1 MSDIPIV
8 ICCVLML
15 AAVISVGGQGFARFR
30 QSRLHAPFL
39 FCAVTI
45 AGWIFSVLLY
55 RISTVP
61 DLTAFAYMLGMP
73 LSQLATLALMLFVV
87 YFCGGGGYMTRTTLV
102 ILFTPAVMTLV
113 LVLAN
118 PYVGMIYSELRVTGM
133 FPRHAMETAMGVWY
147 PAILILCYLYG
158 IIAIAVIAAN
168 YGKMPS
174 RFRAPSRHIIIGLA
188 LVVAGHIAEALLSSV
203 FPFDY
208 ALLGMVFILF
218 ILLRALRGYQDVEYL
233 TNARSLIF
241 NELDQSI
248 FILAADK
255 TVIER
260 NLSAKYLLYE
270 LGLDPEE
277 RSYENIFSAI
287 TLGASKRSYDGNAE
301 MGEDYL
307 TDGPDGALVTN
318 IREKY
323 IEDRAGRILGSIV
336 FCTDVTEISA
346 SIRRLETVVGVDAM
360 TGLLN
365 RRRIKD
371 LADSLKTRAA
381 MPLLVISGDVNGLKE
396 INDRQGHQM
405 GDAMLRAVAD
415 AMTACCPPGAH
426 IARTG
431 GDEFLI
437 LIANHT
443 IEQGR
448 QYVTDIRERLQNQNA
463 LDFPVSVALG
473 VGALES
479 ENGGMDEVMAYADR
493 QMYEDKRRHYAGR
506 E

>member
-1 MSDIPIV
+1 MNDIPIV

-15 AAVISVGGQGFARFR
+15 ASVISAGGQGVARFR
-30 QSRLHAPFL
+30 QSRLHTPFL

-45 AGWIFSVLLY
+45 SGWIFSVLLY

-73 LSQLATLALMLFVV
+73 LSQLATLSLLLFVV
-87 YFCGGGGYMTRTTLV
+87 CFCGGGGYLTRTTLI
-102 ILFTPAVMTLV
+102 ILFTPPAMTLALV
-113 LVLAN
+113 LVN
-118 PYVGMIYSELRVTGM
+118 PCLGMVYSELRVTGM

-147 PAILILCYLYG
+147 PVILILCYLYG
-158 IIAIAVIAAN
+158 VIAIAVIIAA
-168 YGKMPS
+168 YGKMPA
-174 RFRAPSRHIIIGLA
+174 RFRTPSRQIIIGLA
-188 LVVAGHIAEALLSSV
+188 LVFAGHIAETLLSAY

-218 ILLRALRGYQDVEYL
+218 ILLRALRDYQDVEYL

-255 TVIER
+255 SVIER

-270 LGLDPEE
+270 MGLDPEE
-277 RSYENIFSAI
+277 RSYENIFSAV
-287 TLGASKRSYDGNAE
+287 TLNASRRGYDDNAE
-301 MGEDYL
+301 LGDDYL
-307 TDGPDGALVTN
+307 IDGPDGAIVTN
-318 IREKY
+318 IREKF

-346 SIRRLETVVGVDAM
+346 SIRKLETVVGVDAM

-365 RRRIKD
+365 RRRIND
-371 LADSLKTRAA
+371 LADSLKTKAA
-381 MPLLVISGDVNGLKE
+381 MPLLVISGDVNGLKD

-443 IEQGR
+443 PEQGR
-448 QYVTDIRERLQNQNA
+448 RYVRDIQALLQNQNA

-473 VGALES
+473 VGAMET
-479 ENGGMDEVMAYADR
+479 EKDDMEAVMAYADR
-493 QMYEDKRRHYAGR
+493 QMYEDKRRYYAGR